1 MADVILNIKVPDA
14 WAIKVLNAFNT
25 ITDIHISLEAR
36 GHASSPEDDFDG
48 RWDFRIENKQPTE
61 TNKQF
66 GERVLRELGKAVVH
80 MVDKA
85 KDDIRYRNEV
95 AAITPPSSD
104 VPDDILS

>member
-1 MADVILNIKVPDA
+1 MADVILNITVPDA
-14 WAIKVLNAFNT
+14 WVRRVLNAFNT
-25 ITDIHISLEAR
+25 ITDTHISLEAR
-36 GHASSPEDDFDG
+36 GHASNPEDEFDG

-66 GERVLRELGKAVVH
+66 GERVLRELGKAVIH

-85 KDDIRYRNEV
+85 EDYTRYKSEV
-95 AAITPPSSD
+95 AAIEPPASD